1 MLKNWLLGSSF
12 LIALVGI
19 GQEKSTFSLSQA
31 KQYALEHHVSVR
43 NAALDTEIAIQ
54 KKNETRGIGLP
65 QVNLNGTFNNFIN
78 LPVQVLPATFLNPN
92 AGPKETIAFRAGTS
106 YNSSATLQVNQ
117 ILFNGSY
124 LVGLQV
130 SKQYVDFSSTLE
142 KQSQEDVAFAVIQ
155 AYNLAAVAK
164 DNLAFVDSLV
174 VITEELV
181 RKQQNYLEL
190 GLMKQEDM
198 DQLNYSLL
206 TAKNA
211 KTSANNQYKNAM
223 VMLKLTMNF
232 PLDQNL
238 QLAQASD
245 ELMRT
250 NNVAAGSTENNLS
263 LQILQK
269 QMMLN
274 EYSLKNEKYSRLPT
288 LNGFFQQSYNAYRN
302 EFDFFSNNSWYDQ
315 NLWGLQLSIPLFSGG
330 QGYAR
335 IKQAEIEVMKNQNS
349 IEQLQQALMVQEIT
363 AKNNLTTALDQYD
376 MQSANV
382 ELAGKIY
389 NNALIKEKI
398 GSESSIVV
406 TQKYNQLLM
415 AQSQLTAAKI
425 QVFNAKLELEKLY
438 NQILK

>member
-12 LIALVGI
+12 LVAIIGI
-19 GQEKSTFSLSQA
+19 GQEKSTFSLSEA
-31 KQYALEHHVSVR
+31 KEYALEHHVSVR
-43 NAALDTEIAIQ
+43 NSALDTEIAIQ

-78 LPVQVLPATFLNPN
+78 LPVQVVSATFINPN
-92 AGPKETIAFRAGTS
+92 AAPGETISFRAGTD
-106 YNSSATLQVNQ
+106 YNSTGTMQVNQ

-142 KQSQEDVAFAVIQ
+142 KQSQEEVAFSVIQ

-164 DNLAFVDSLV
+164 DNLQFVDSLV
-174 VITEELV
+174 VITQELV
-181 RKQQNYLEL
+181 DKQKNYLEL

-211 KTSANNQYKNAM
+211 QTSAKNQYKNAM
-223 VMLKLTMNF
+223 VMLKLTMNY
-232 PLDQNL
+232 PLESPLEISQS
-238 QLAQASD
+238 SD
-245 ELMRT
+245 ELMRS
-250 NNVAAGSTENNLS
+250 NNVAKGNLEDNMG

-274 EYSLKNEKYSRLPT
+274 TYSLKNEKFSRLPT

-302 EFDFFSNNSWYDQ
+302 EFDFFTNNEWFQ
-315 NLWGLQLSIPLFSGG
+315 QTFWGLQLNIPIYSGG

-335 IKQAEIEVMKNQNS
+335 IKQAELEVKKNENS
-349 IEQLQQALMVQEIT
+349 IEQLQHALKVQEI
-363 AKNNLTTALDQYD
+363 AARNNLSSALDQFE

-415 AQSQLTAAKI
+415 AQTQLTAAKI
-425 QVFNAKLELEKLY
+425 EVFNAKLELEKLY